1 MKIAVLLSGGVDSSV
16 ALRLLH
22 EQGHDLTAFY
32 LKIWL
37 EDELAYLGDCPW
49 EEDLAYAR
57 EVCDQIGVP
66 LKVVSLQTE
75 YLNRVV
81 DSAIEELKRGRTP
94 SPDIWCNQRIKYGAF
109 FDHIDD
115 TYDKVASGHYAR
127 VESVNGHAVLCTA
140 PDPIKDQTYFL
151 SFLSQKQL
159 NRALFPIGTYTKKQ
173 VRELAEGFDLPNK
186 ARKDSQG
193 ICFLG
198 KIPYREFVKHHLGEL
213 EGPIVDIATGKQLG
227 THKGF
232 WFHTL
237 GQRQGLGLS
246 GGPWF
251 VVRKEHETNTLL
263 VAHGDVYQE
272 ESREELTVEN
282 VHINTAPEMYADAVQ
297 ADGTYNL
304 KVKLRHGPNF
314 YNANVR
320 MLEGNRAYIVL
331 DQQDQGIAPGQ
342 YAVLYHNDFCLGAG
356 VIEEEQ
362 HVVEQR

>member
-22 EQGHDLTAFY
+22 DQGHDITAFY

-49 EEDLAYAR
+49 EDDLKYAR
-57 EVCDQIGVP
+57 AVCDEIGVP

-75 YLNRVV
+75 YLHRVV
-81 DSAIEELKRGRTP
+81 DSAIEELQRGRTP

-109 FDHIDD
+109 FDHIDAS
-115 TYDKVASGHYAR
+115 YDRVASGHYAR
-127 VESVNGHAVLCTA
+127 VDHSGEQAILRTA
-140 PDPIKDQTYFL
+140 PDAIKDQTYFL
-151 SFLSQKQL
+151 SFLSQEQL
-159 NRALFPIGTYTKKQ
+159 QRALFPIGDYTKAQ
-173 VRELAEGFDLPNK
+173 VRELAQTFDLPNK

-198 KIPYREFVKHHLGEL
+198 KIPYREFVKHHLGEQ
-213 EGPIVDIATGKQLG
+213 EGPIVDLATGEQLG

-251 VVRKEHETNTLL
+251 VARKEHESNTLY
-263 VAHGDVYQE
+263 VSHGDVYE
-272 ESREELTVEN
+272 EQARDSLTIGDI
-282 VHINTAPEMYADAVQ
+282 HINTNRSVFAEALQP
-297 ADGTYNL
+297 DGTYAFR
-304 KVKLRHGPNF
+304 VKLRHGPN
-314 YNANVR
+314 YYQAHVKLLDNH
-320 MLEGNRAYIVL
+320 RAEVQL
-331 DQQDQGIAPGQ
+331 HEPDQGIAPGQ
-342 YAVLYHNDFCLGAG
+342 YAVLYYNDMCLGAG
-356 VIEEEQ
+356 VIEEQ
-362 HVVEQR
+362 HVEATH